1 MKRFLI
7 ASVIALTIMSC
18 TNNKTENMD
27 TKKEIRSA
35 DLTTEN
41 PFFGK
46 TIVHTWTEG
55 AFAGGTYQNSYRSDS
70 TATLRGTAGAEKGMI
85 MEQKNIAYNSLGN
98 GLWLVSFLEE
108 TGYTV
113 CFVFD
118 FPNKKII
125 GSVGKPTNEFY
136 NLIGTIDSVN

>member
-1 MKRFLI
+1 MT
-7 ASVIALTIMSC
+7 SVIALTLLSC
-18 TNNKTENMD
+18 NNKTENIN
-27 TKKEIRSA
+27 TKKEIKKSA
-35 DLTTEN
+35 EITSEN

-46 TIVHTWTEG
+46 TIVHTWTKG

-70 TATLRGTAGAEKGMI
+70 TATLRGIAGAEKGMI

-125 GSVGKPTNEFY
+125 GSVGKPDNEFY
-136 NLIGTIDSVN
+136 NLIGTIESVK